1 MNDSS
6 QIIYNVKKTA
16 TRIIQEYLKLWVKER
31 CPDSESWTRQVESIC
46 DEARRRGDENPR
58 FKPSYDAVTAPLDRV
73 GLEKMDMG
81 SWDLTALRTI
91 VLHIHPLGIWLSKE
105 QYELF
110 VKIVDDKN
118 YDSHESTNE
127 PMEYVKPWSCEA
139 LDRMELFVKSAN
151 SSLKESHYKE
161 YFEESIKMIRETRE
175 RNREEYDA
183 RYAQIAELKRQA
195 ETEAHFGTASMRH

>member
-73 GLEKMDMG
+73 GSEKMDMG

-91 VLHIHPLGIWLSKE
+91 VLHIHPLGIG
-105 QYELF
+105 
-110 VKIVDDKN
+110 
-118 YDSHESTNE
+118 
-127 PMEYVKPWSCEA
+127 
-139 LDRMELFVKSAN
+139 
-151 SSLKESHYKE
+151 SLKSNT
-161 YFEESIKMIRETRE
+161 S
-175 RNREEYDA
+175 
-183 RYAQIAELKRQA
+183 
-195 ETEAHFGTASMRH
+195 SS